1 MSSLS
6 SLVRMEFSRSEMS
19 PIFSR
24 ASMTISSLDSS
35 TCTSLSS
42 KLVLTSLS
50 FLSSGE
56 VDISSPELD
65 DDLIL
70 LFLKKLDNPSAM
82 CC

>member
-1 MSSLS
+1 MTTSS
-6 SLVRMEFSRSEMS
+6 
-19 PIFSR
+19 
-24 ASMTISSLDSS
+24 
-35 TCTSLSS
+35 SS
-42 KLVLTSLS
+42 KVVPASLS

-70 LFLKKLDNPSAM
+70 LFLKKLDNPSAI